1 MGQSDHRPQVFQV
14 FKVSSNVYNV
24 RRQESTW
31 GKAISKGLAMSTF
44 ISAGWDGILIF
55 FKHSYDFMFV
65 QGTLLSGFIPRPFI
79 YKGLV
84 NFNKNEQINAK

>member
-31 GKAISKGLAMSTF
+31 GKAISKVGQ
-44 ISAGWDGILIF
+44 G
-55 FKHSYDFMFV
+55 DFERFGYV
-65 QGTLLSGFIPRPFI
+65 HI
-79 YKGLV
+79 Y
-84 NFNKNEQINAK
+84 